1 MSTPRPRRSAT
12 PKRAPR
18 ESFSPMRRGALLC
31 GLIVGACAQPRPEP
45 ARHVAVTPASV
56 RVERILDGS
65 FDFQGAIV
73 QGGLA
78 IGRAPENTVEVTLD
92 GKPTRM
98 DAQRRFLVGFGRDA
112 SGTALVEA
120 RLDDGTRVRQALRV
134 MPREWQIE
142 NIPSLRQRGE
152 PDPEY
157 EKLRKEELARIR
169 AARAASSDRPGWTE
183 SFVWPA
189 TGRISGV
196 YGSQR
201 ILGGVPRNPHAGV
214 DVAAPT
220 GTPVLA
226 PASGIVVLA
235 SPPKFSLEGN
245 LLIVDHGNS
254 LFSSFLHL
262 SRIDVKTGDFVAK
275 GQRVGAIGATGRA
288 TGPHLHWAMS
298 WGDVRVD
305 PQLLVPPMRMAAR

>member
-1 MSTPRPRRSAT
+1 ML
-12 PKRAPR
+12 
-18 ESFSPMRRGALLC
+18 RRGATLLT
-31 GLIVGACAQPRPEP
+31 LALAACASPVPPPPPPPPPPP
-45 ARHVAVTPASV
+45 ALAPM
-56 RVERILDGS
+56 VERIVDGN
-65 FDFQGAIV
+65 FDFRGAIV

-78 IGRAPENTVEVTLD
+78 VGQAPEGAVAVTLD
-92 GKPTRM
+92 GQPTRM
-98 DAQRRFLVGFGRDA
+98 DAGRRFLVGFGRDA
-112 SGTALVEA
+112 PGTAIVEA
-120 RLDDGTRVRQALRV
+120 RLSDGTRVRQTLRV
-134 MPREWQIE
+134 TPRTWQIE
-142 NIPSLRQRGE
+142 RIPSLRQSTT

-157 EKLRKEELARIR
+157 EKLRSAELARIK
-169 AARAASSDRPGWTE
+169 AARAGVSDAAGWTE
-183 SFVWPA
+183 RFDWPA
-189 TGRISGV
+189 RGRISGI

-226 PASGIVVLA
+226 PAAGTVVLA

-245 LLIVDHGNS
+245 LLIIDHGNA

-262 SRIDVKTGDFVAK
+262 SRIDVKPGDRVSQ

-298 WGDVRVD
+298 WGEVRVD
-305 PQLLVPPMRMAAR
+305 PQLLVPPMETARAD